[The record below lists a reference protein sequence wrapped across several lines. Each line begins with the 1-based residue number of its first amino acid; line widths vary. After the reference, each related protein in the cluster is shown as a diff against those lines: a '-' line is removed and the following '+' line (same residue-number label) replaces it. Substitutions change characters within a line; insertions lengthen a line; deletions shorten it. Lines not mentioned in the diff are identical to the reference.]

1 MNKTIPKSVMI
12 ILKINRQTN
21 RHIKEAKTI
30 LHFFLYHSALTR
42 FNQVVMI
49 SNDFLMNSVQKT
61 KQTKPRT
68 DLEVYVPLTFKQTKT
83 MWHGQ

>member
-12 ILKINRQTN
+12 ILKINKQIDTL
-21 RHIKEAKTI
+21 KKLKI

-68 DLEVYVPLTFKQTKT
+68 DLERGLCSTDLQTD
-83 MWHGQ
+83 

>member
-21 RHIKEAKTI
+21 RHIKEAKKI

-49 SNDFLMNSVQKT
+49 SNNFLMNSVQKT

-68 DLEVYVPLTFKQTKT
+68 DLERCLCSTDLQTD
-83 MWHGQ
+83 

>member
-1 MNKTIPKSVMI
+1 MNKIIPKSVRI

-21 RHIKEAKTI
+21 RHIKEAKKKN

-49 SNDFLMNSVQKT
+49 SNDFLMNSVQKP
-61 KQTKPRT
+61 KQTKPRADLERGLWST
-68 DLEVYVPLTFKQTKT
+68 DLQTD
-83 MWHGQ
+83 